1 MTVPA
6 TQAPASTSVKRVL
19 ALSYSQTGQLDA
31 VAASLLAPL
40 REDPAF
46 SVHIE
51 VLRPQPAYP
60 FPWPFFRF
68 IDAFPE
74 SALLVPPKLGPLNLS
89 GDEDFDLIV
98 LPYQVWFLAPSPPIT
113 AFLKHPTAARLL
125 KGKPVITV
133 IACRN
138 MWLMAQEKMKSL
150 LSAVGARLID
160 NVVLTDAGSFSATFI
175 TTPLWLLTGKRDGW
189 WGLPR
194 AGVADND
201 IRRARR
207 FGLALRDALARNA
220 ERKPAPLLSGLGAV
234 AAQPRLLFS
243 EKAATRSF
251 FVWGKLI
258 HALGAPGAP
267 QRQPFVALYVV
278 FLLTLIV
285 TVIPISLLVQV
296 LIRPLMRRRF
306 STLKTYFEQPSGSGT
321 ERMSQYDC

>member
-40 REDPAF
+40 REDPAL
-46 SVHIE
+46 SVHVE
-51 VLRPQPAYP
+51 VLRPEPAYP

-74 SALLVPPKLGPLNLS
+74 SALLVPPKLAPLSLR
-89 GDEDFDLIV
+89 GDEDFDLVI
-98 LPYQVWFLAPSPPIT
+98 LPYQVWFLAPSPPVT
-113 AFLKHPTAARLL
+113 AFLKHPAAARLL
-125 KGKPVITV
+125 KHKPVVTV

-150 LSAVGARLID
+150 LRAVDARLID

-175 TTPLWLLTGKRDGW
+175 TTPLWLLTGKREGW

-194 AGVADND
+194 AGVAEDD

-207 FGLALRDALARNA
+207 FGLALRDALARDA
-220 ERKPAPLLSGLGAV
+220 ERQPGPLLSGLAAV

-251 FVWGKLI
+251 FLWGKLL
-258 HALGAPGAP
+258 HALGPPGTP

-278 FLLTLIV
+278 FLLMLIV
-285 TVIPISLLVQV
+285 TVIPLSLLVQA
-296 LIRPLMRRRF
+296 LIRPLMRKRLGA
-306 STLKTYFEQPSGSGT
+306 LKTHFEQPSGSGT
-321 ERMSQYDC
+321 ERMNQYDC